1 MSEVEGYESK
11 AAYYRQQYKK
21 YLRDAMFYTANGRRL
36 EAEECMKFAREVW
49 DYATSQQWWTEYTSK
64 Q

>member
-21 YLRDAMFYTANGRRL
+21 YLRDAMVYHSKGQQL
-36 EAEECMKFAREVW
+36 EAELCMKFAREVW
-49 DYATSQQWWTEYTSK
+49 DYAASQQWRAEYTSK
-64 Q
+64 R